1 MKIKAL
7 SLSVVAALSLGLA
20 ANANAADLTATAPA
34 TNGAGWF
41 IGANTGMIN
50 VNDHVAPKG
59 QNVRRSAQS
68 VAVNGGYAFN
78 KNVNVY
84 SSYDYGNK
92 LGTSNDQVQL
102 NMGTIGVQGN
112 YYLTQNLS
120 VFGKVGAT
128 YIHAI
133 QKNNEGVAGSKYLK
147 HDTFAPT
154 VGAGVQYNITP
165 SVSTEVGYNFYRD
178 ALKSK
183 EGDHQADLNQ
193 AYWGM
198 TYKFGQ
204 PSNVQVV
211 TKQVEVVK
219 QVQVPVQVATSTNHI
234 VAFANGSHSL
244 TKTSRFTLAQVI
256 DVMNKHPQLNAQLI
270 GRTSNTGPAALNQ
283 RLSAERANTVAQ
295 FLEANGIAASRLHI
309 QSVAD
314 SSPLAQNAPALERSV
329 QIILH

>member
-20 ANANAADLTATAPA
+20 ANANAADMTTTAPA
-34 TNGAGWF
+34 TNGAGWY

-50 VNDHVAPKG
+50 AADHATVAGPHA
-59 QNVRRSAQS
+59 RRSAQ
-68 VAVNGGYAFN
+68 AIGVNAGYAFN
-78 KNVNVY
+78 QNVSVY
-84 SSYDYGNK
+84 SSYDYANK
-92 LGTSNDQVQL
+92 LTTPNEQAQL
-102 NMGTIGVQGN
+102 NMGTIGVKGN

-128 YIHAI
+128 YIHAV
-133 QKNNEGVAGSKYLK
+133 QKNAFGTSKQLK

-178 ALKSK
+178 ALKT
-183 EGDHQADLNQ
+183 EQGDHQADLNQ

-204 PSNVQVV
+204 PSNVQVI
-211 TKQVEVVK
+211 TKNVEVVK

-256 DVMNKHPQLNAQLI
+256 DVMNKHPQLNGQLI

-283 RLSAERANTVAQ
+283 RLSAQRANVVAQ

>member
-1 MKIKAL
+1 MKVKAL

-20 ANANAADLTATAPA
+20 ANANAADMSATAPA
-34 TNGAGWF
+34 TTNGSGWF
-41 IGANTGMIN
+41 IGANTGLIN
-50 VNDHVAPKG
+50 ANDHVSVAG
-59 QNVRRSAQS
+59 VRRSAQ
-68 VAVNGGYAFN
+68 AIGVNAGYAFS
-78 KNVNVY
+78 KNLNVY
-84 SSYDYGNK
+84 SSYNYANK
-92 LGTSNDQVQL
+92 FGDNTDQVQL

-112 YYLTQNLS
+112 YFLTQNLS
-120 VFGKVGAT
+120 VFGKLGAT
-128 YIHAI
+128 YIHAV
-133 QKNNEGVAGSKYLK
+133 QKNNEAVAGSKFLK

-178 ALKSK
+178 ALKS
-183 EGDHQADLNQ
+183 EQGDHQADLNQ

-204 PSNVQVV
+204 PANVQVI
-211 TKQVEVVK
+211 TQKVEVVK

-234 VAFANGSHSL
+234 VAFANGSFQLSQ
-244 TKTSRFTLAQVI
+244 TARFTLAQVI
-256 DVMNKHPQLNAQLI
+256 DVMNKHPQLNAQLV
-270 GRTSNTGPAALNQ
+270 GRTSSTGPAALNQ
-283 RLSAERANTVAQ
+283 KLSAERANTVAQ

-309 QSVAD
+309 QSVAN